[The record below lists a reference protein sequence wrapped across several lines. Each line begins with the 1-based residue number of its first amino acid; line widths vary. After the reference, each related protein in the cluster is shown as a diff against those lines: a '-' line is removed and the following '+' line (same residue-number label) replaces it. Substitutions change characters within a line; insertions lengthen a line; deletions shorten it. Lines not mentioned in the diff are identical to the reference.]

1 MNDLQR
7 VMRGPVGDGENV
19 AKSYLPEIPSVVEF
33 TNRVAI
39 VTGPSRGLGL
49 AAAKRFHE
57 LGASVVVN
65 VRDKARAEQTAKAV
79 GERTLA
85 VSGDVTETGIPE
97 QIVKQTVDRFGR
109 VDILVNN
116 AALAKSTRFEQLT
129 AEEWRAALE
138 TNMTAPFL
146 LTKAVLPT
154 MKTQKYGRIVNI
166 SSSAGRMVST
176 LGGAHYTAS
185 KTGLLGLTRAAA
197 KELGKFGITVNAV
210 CPGMIDTELTHE
222 HADDGL
228 LEKLAAGYPVPRI
241 GTPREVADLICFV
254 ASEAAGYIT
263 RASLGLNG
271 GDLMM

>member
-1 MNDLQR
+1 
-7 VMRGPVGDGENV
+7 MRGPVGDGENV

-39 VTGPSRGLGL
+39 VTGASRGLGL

-146 LTKAVLPT
+146 
-154 MKTQKYGRIVNI
+154 
-166 SSSAGRMVST
+166 
-176 LGGAHYTAS
+176 
-185 KTGLLGLTRAAA
+185 
-197 KELGKFGITVNAV
+197 
-210 CPGMIDTELTHE
+210 
-222 HADDGL
+222 
-228 LEKLAAGYPVPRI
+228 
-241 GTPREVADLICFV
+241 
-254 ASEAAGYIT
+254 
-263 RASLGLNG
+263 
-271 GDLMM
+271 